1 MRFEDHTDCIVCG
14 GWHRCEFCP
23 EQTPATLRSV
33 LWDYWA
39 AGIIAG
45 RPHEATRECELL
57 ERLAMPMLGHYR
69 PADVKPV
76 HHDQLERLLST
87 SSSMTTSSPRLSP
100 ASAHSAVTQ
109 DAAVSASWKSH
120 CAAQR

>member
-45 RPHEATRECELL
+45 RPHEATRACELL
-57 ERLAMPMLGHYR
+57 ERLRSVESLREPRQDELGVEVDDALQLVHCL
-69 PADVKPV
+69 KP
-76 HHDQLERLLST
+76 LSERKESMAAAAT
-87 SSSMTTSSPRLSP
+87 SAWRIPS
-100 ASAHSAVTQ
+100 
-109 DAAVSASWKSH
+109 
-120 CAAQR
+120 